1 MSPQLFLFFL
11 SLYMFEVATEAAEG
25 DDKTDLAWYY
35 GDDYHSIEGS
45 EGFSFE
51 EFRTDY
57 EYPSMPDYEVQNFV
71 IRLYQHKMIKE
82 LHLKFE

>member
-1 MSPQLFLFFL
+1 ML
-11 SLYMFEVATEAAEG
+11 EVATEAAAG

-57 EYPSMPDYEVQNFV
+57 EYPSMPDYEVQNFCNK
-71 IRLYQHKMIKE
+71 IIPTQNHKMEK
-82 LHLKFE
+82 KFKFKV